1 MPLAARAPA
10 PQAALEELLANM
22 RDEYS
27 RNLPENLAHI
37 EVLWR
42 KMAGGDDSRREEL
55 LRAAHSIAGAAATFG
70 LPKVGDAARELE
82 RMLQPVC
89 ARGGAPNDQDTG
101 RIEDGIAQLRRVSP
115 SAVADAGERK

>member
-27 RNLPENLAHI
+27 RRLPENLAHI

-42 KMAGGDDSRREEL
+42 EMAGGDDSRREEL

-70 LPKVGDAARELE
+70 LPEVGDVARELE
-82 RMLQPVC
+82 RMLQPLC
-89 ARGGAPNDQDTG
+89 ARGGAPNDQDRG

-115 SAVADAGERK
+115 SAIADAGERK